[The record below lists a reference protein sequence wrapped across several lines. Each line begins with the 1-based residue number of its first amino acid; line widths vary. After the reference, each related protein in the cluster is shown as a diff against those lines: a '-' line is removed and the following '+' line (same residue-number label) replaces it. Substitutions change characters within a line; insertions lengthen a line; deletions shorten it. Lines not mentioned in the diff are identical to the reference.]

1 MRLAKQLVLSWVANA
16 VVLGILTAVLSGVT
30 SDTAGDLI
38 RAALL
43 FGILNTVLKPVL
55 RLLTLPLAFITLG
68 LIWFGVSM
76 LMLWLTDLIVGKCQA
91 SQAIQTTRLKGLQVL
106 PCGYIPPNTL
116 GRRLQDGQKRVRIY
130 DRWYDV
136 KCQVRTIHGL
146 SAHADRGELLRFL
159 APAIGK
165 QTTGYVVHGEVP
177 QAESFAQSLLEKGI
191 GNVVVPAMES
201 TVAAYTGAPVAPTGT
216 EPRRIDME

>member
-16 VVLGILTAVLSGVT
+16 VVLGIVTAVLSGVT

-76 LMLWLTDLIVGKCQA
+76 LMLWLT
-91 SQAIQTTRLKGLQVL
+91 SVL
-106 PCGYIPPNTL
+106 VSGFA
-116 GRRLQDGQKRVRIY
+116 
-130 DRWYDV
+130 
-136 KCQVRTIHGL
+136 IHGF
-146 SAHADRGELLRFL
+146 RTLLW
-159 APAIGK
+159 ATIIVWA
-165 QTTGYVVHGEVP
+165 V
-177 QAESFAQSLLEKGI
+177 
-191 GNVVVPAMES
+191 NVVLDFVP
-201 TVAAYTGAPVAPTGT
+201 GPWRGT
-216 EPRRIDME
+216 RRD